1 MANGLLDFFS
11 GGGQYADPNQ
21 IDPNTGA
28 PYGAVRQAFFN
39 QLGNVGAALLAAGQ
53 PVEPAIRAQLLS
65 QIGGFGSGM
74 QRDIFNASQSRL
86 MQSQVQT
93 AEQERQRIR
102 NLGERIKDPQFIKS
116 LGLTKDEAEALGPKG
131 IADVLE
137 KKAVQDPSQRALT
150 MLQLQKTQGEI
161 DDARMRREAI
171 YRYQEQQRAA
181 QQGGGVSTTAPAA
194 SSTPG
199 TFPSQPVAP
208 GGMPTA
214 AAPMAAPGGAPAM
227 MGPATGFLMAADPMK
242 AAEIQAK
249 TEADIA
255 KGGWTTITPER
266 LRQEGYMGQI
276 PPGTL
281 IQRSVSGEIRF
292 AEPKDPMA
300 EARSA
305 GYKGAI
311 EYVQKDLRPQAQK
324 AADTILPNI
333 YRAERALNE
342 GAFTGAFAEGKLG
355 IQKVA
360 RAFGLANAD
369 KITNTEE
376 LRSAVNENVLPFM
389 QAFGGSD
396 TIEEMR
402 LVQDFI
408 GGRITLDESSMRR
421 IFKAIELS
429 GRRAI
434 DRYNQEREAVADY
447 LPKGSGAITAPER
460 PLPTA
465 VQPDNVQRRPPP
477 TGGMGSAQPPVPGAQ
492 LAPDGNWYVKQ
503 GNQYFLVK

>member
-1 MANGLLDFFS
+1 MANGLLDFFT
-11 GGGQYADPNQ
+11 GGGQYADQSQ

-39 QLGNVGAALLAAGQ
+39 QLGNVGALLMAAGQ
-53 PVEPAIRAQLLS
+53 PVEPAVRAQLLA
-65 QIGGFGSGM
+65 QAGGFGSGM
-74 QRDIFNASQSRL
+74 QRDIFNASQARL

-102 NLGERIKDPQFIKS
+102 NLGERIKDPEFIKS
-116 LGLTKDEAEALGPKG
+116 LGLTQDQAEALGPKG

-137 KKAVQDPSQRALT
+137 RRATQDPSQRALT
-150 MLQLQKTQGEI
+150 ALQLQKTQGEI
-161 DDARMRREAI
+161 EDARMKRQAI
-171 YRYQEQQRAA
+171 YNYYQ
-181 QQGGGVSTTAPAA
+181 QQGLAPGGAVSTTAPAA
-194 SSTPG
+194 PSTPG
-199 TFPSQPVAP
+199 TVPSQPV
-208 GGMPTA
+208 TT
-214 AAPMAAPGGAPAM
+214 GGAPAV

-266 LRQEGYMGQI
+266 LRQEGYTGQI

-281 IQRSVSGEIRF
+281 VQRSVSGEIRF

-311 EYVQKDLRPQAQK
+311 KYVQEDLRPQAQK
-324 AADTILPNI
+324 AADTLLPNI
-333 YRAERALNE
+333 YRAQKALDE
-342 GAFTGAFAEGKLG
+342 GAFTGAFATGKLG

-369 KITNTEE
+369 KIASTEE
-376 LRSAVNENVLPFM
+376 LRAAVNENVLPFM
-389 QAFGGSD
+389 AAFGGSD
-396 TIEEMR
+396 TIEEMN
-402 LVQDFI
+402 LVRQFV
-408 GGRITLDESSMRR
+408 GGDITLDENSLRR
-421 IFKAIELS
+421 IFNAVEIS

-434 DRYNQEREAVADY
+434 ERYNQEREAVAEY
-447 LPKGSGAITAPER
+447 LPKGSGVVTAPQR

-465 VQPDNVQRRPPP
+465 VQPDNVPRRQP
-477 TGGMGSAQPPVPGAQ
+477 TAGEMRSAQPPVAGAQ
-492 LAPDGNWYVKQ
+492 LAPDGNWYVKE
-503 GNQYFLVK
+503 GNRYLLVK